1 VVQSEGNVSRAVKVV
16 VNIDPIQLG
25 RGIQGR
31 YVLKNK
37 MLVSQMMGKKAMV
50 MRRMAVWQ

>member
-1 VVQSEGNVSRAVKVV
+1 MSRAVKIV
-16 VNIDPIQLG
+16 VNTGPIQL
-25 RGIQGR
+25 GIQGR